1 MALSPLQP
9 REERAVEV
17 SQVERASP
25 TKTYKLDFE
34 TGKISGIVDGK
45 DALKQFIH
53 KAIITARFRFPIY
66 DDQYGCEL
74 DDLIGQDIP
83 YELFETEVKRVIK
96 DALIYDDRI
105 NDVTNFNI
113 EKTGDKVYISFTVDS
128 IYGDLNNK
136 VVI

>member
-1 MALSPLQP
+1 MALSPLQQ
-9 REERAVEV
+9 RAVEV
-17 SQVERASP
+17 IQQPRP
-25 TKTYKLDFE
+25 TRTYKLDFDK
-34 TGKISGIVDGK
+34 GKIGGIVDGK

-53 KAIITARFRFPIY
+53 KAVITARFRFPIY

-74 DDLIGQDIP
+74 EDLIGQDIP

-128 IYGDLNNK
+128 IYGDLGQE
-136 VVI
+136 VSV

>member
-9 REERAVEV
+9 KEERAVEV
-17 SQVERASP
+17 SQIERASP

-74 DDLIGQDIP
+74 EDLIGQDIP

-128 IYGDLNNK
+128 IYGDLNDK